1 MTAVGSAMIRRD
13 AHVRATGAVQYT
25 DDITLDGMLH
35 GVLVRSAAASGRIVA
50 VDTEA
55 ALGVDGVVRI
65 LTAAD
70 VTDRRYGNY
79 VKDQPILAGDVV
91 RYVGEP
97 VAIVAATTIGAARR
111 AAALTRIEIEPLPFV
126 VDLEAAASTNPSSVV
141 HDGPDNVV
149 ERVTIC
155 RGDPESAFST
165 AHLIVNTRV
174 DTHRVHQGYLE
185 PRAVIAVPTNDGLS
199 ITMSSQQPFGVRLG
213 LAELFDLAASAVDVH
228 VPAIGGGFGGKL
240 HLGLAPQAAAAA
252 LATGLPVKLVCT
264 RDEDMQNGNPRENS
278 IVEVSSAVDADGT
291 VRARRCTVLLDAGA
305 YALDT
310 PTLASMAA
318 FYATGP
324 YHVEHVDVI
333 GRRDLHQHVPDRIL
347 PRPDGP
353 ADGVRGRS
361 PPRRDRRRPRSGPSR
376 GPPPKL
382 HPPGPT
388 RPDG

>member
-13 AHVRATGAVQYT
+13 ARVRATGAVQYT

-310 PTLASMAA
+310 PARVHGGVLRD
-318 FYATGP
+318 GP
-324 YHVEHVDVI
+324 VPRRTCRCD
-333 GRRDLHQHVPDRIL
+333 RSRDLHQHVPDRIL